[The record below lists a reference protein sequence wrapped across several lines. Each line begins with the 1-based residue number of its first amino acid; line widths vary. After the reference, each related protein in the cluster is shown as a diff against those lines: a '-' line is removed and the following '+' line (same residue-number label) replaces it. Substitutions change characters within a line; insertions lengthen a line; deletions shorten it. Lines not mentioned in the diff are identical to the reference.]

1 MSVIIEEYAILHYL
15 FDGLP
20 LEGIV
25 FTDDAI
31 SHTDKVLAELL
42 YVVLAVVGGISEQ
55 LCGDISSQ

>member
-15 FDGLP
+15 FDCLP

-31 SHTDKVLAELL
+31 SHTDEVLAELL
-42 YVVLAVVGGISEQ
+42 YVGLTVVGGISEQ
-55 LCGDISSQ
+55 LYRGISSQ